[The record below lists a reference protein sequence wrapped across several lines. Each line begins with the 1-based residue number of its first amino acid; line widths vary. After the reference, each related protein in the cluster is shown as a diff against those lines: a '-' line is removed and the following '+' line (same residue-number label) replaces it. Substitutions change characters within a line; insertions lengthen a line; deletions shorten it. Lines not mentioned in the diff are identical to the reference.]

1 MNVAENLNLAGTFS
15 GRSSGLNWQGLMEQ
29 LEQALPHT
37 GVSEQSLMYFKHP
50 KRTVTLSLP
59 VRMDDGRVRVFKG
72 FRTVHSIALGPSMGG
87 IRFKPGLN
95 SHECEVLAAIMTLKN
110 AVADLPLGGAKG
122 GIDVD
127 PGALS
132 HAELQR
138 LTRRYTSEL
147 VELIGPREDIVAPD
161 IGTDEQTMAWVLDTY
176 NENLGNNVG
185 GVVVGKPIPL
195 GGSYGSKDA
204 RGHGAAVVATR
215 VLEERGE
222 GIRNASVAIFG
233 YGDAGRRCAEGLAER
248 GARIVAV
255 SDSQGGAYDSGGLT
269 LDELKAHREL
279 RGSVQ
284 GFATAVTPA
293 ELLALDVD
301 LLVLASDFGS
311 IHAGNVADVR
321 AHYVLEATSRGVLP
335 EAERNLKVQ
344 GSVVIPDLIASVGG
358 VIANYLE
365 WVQDASNFFWQEE
378 EILAAIDARVLVAVN
393 SVLEFARTR
402 TTDLRTAAYAL
413 ALEKMHN
420 ASQLRGV
427 YP

>member
-1 MNVAENLNLAGTFS
+1 MERFAHLS

-37 GVSEQSLMYFKHP
+37 GVSEQSLMFFKHP

-59 VRMDDGRVRVFKG
+59 VRMDDGRVQVFKG
-72 FRTVHSIALGPSMGG
+72 YRSVHSIALGPSMGG
-87 IRFKPGLN
+87 IRYKPGLS
-95 SHECEVLAAIMTLKN
+95 SHECEVLAGIMTLKN

-122 GIDVD
+122 GIAVD
-127 PGALS
+127 PTLLS
-132 HAELQR
+132 PAELQR

-147 VELIGPREDIVAPD
+147 VELIGPREDILAPD

-185 GVVVGKPIPL
+185 GVVVGKPVPL

-204 RGHGAAVVATR
+204 RGHAAAVVAER
-215 VLEERGE
+215 VLEDRGE
-222 GIRNASVAIFG
+222 RVQNASVAIFG
-233 YGDAGRRCAEGLAER
+233 YGDAGRRCAEGLHER

-255 SDSQGGAYDSGGLT
+255 SDMQGGAYDSGGLD
-269 LDELKAHREL
+269 LGALKTHRESA
-279 RGSVQ
+279 GSVQ
-284 GFATAVTPA
+284 GFGTSITPA

-321 AHYVLEATSRGVLP
+321 ARYLLEATSRAVLP
-335 EAERNLKVQ
+335 EAERNLAAQ
-344 GSVVIPDLIASVGG
+344 GCEVIPDLIASVGG

-365 WVQDASNFFWQEE
+365 WVQDASNFFWLEE
-378 EILAAIDARVLVAVN
+378 DVLSAIDTRVLVAVN
-393 SVLEFARTR
+393 AVLDFARSRR
-402 TTDLRTAAYAL
+402 TTLRGAAYAL

-420 ASQLRGV
+420 ATSLRGV

>member
-1 MNVAENLNLAGTFS
+1 MKLS

-37 GVSEQSLMYFKHP
+37 SVSDSSLLYFKHP

-59 VRMDDGRVRVFKG
+59 VRMDDGRVQVYKG
-72 FRTVHSIALGPSMGG
+72 YRTVHSIGLGPSMGG
-87 IRFKPGLN
+87 IRYKPGLN
-95 SHECEVLAAIMTLKN
+95 GHECEVLAAIMTLKN

-132 HAELQR
+132 QAELQR

-147 VELIGPREDIVAPD
+147 VELIGPKEDIVAPD
-161 IGTDEQTMAWVLDTY
+161 IGTDEQVMAWVLDTY

-185 GVVVGKPIPL
+185 GVVVGKPVPL

-222 GIRNASVAIFG
+222 SVKNASVAIFG
-233 YGDAGRRCAEGLAER
+233 YGDAGRRCAEGLQER

-255 SDSQGGAYDSGGLT
+255 SDSQGGAFESGGLH
-269 LDELKAHREL
+269 LPELRAHREL
-279 RGSVQ
+279 LGSVE
-284 GFATAVTPA
+284 GFATGITPA

-301 LLVLASDFGS
+301 VLVLASDFGS

-321 AHYVLEATSRGVLP
+321 AHYILEAISRAVLP
-335 EAERNLKVQ
+335 EAERNLKAQ

-365 WVQDASNFFWQEE
+365 WVQDASNFFWLPE
-378 EILAAIDARVLVAVN
+378 EIEAAIDTRVLVAVN
-393 SVLEFARTR
+393 AVLDFAHGRG
-402 TTDLRTAAYAL
+402 TDLRTAAYAI
-413 ALEKMHN
+413 ALEKLHN
-420 ASQLRGV
+420 ASSLRGV

>member
-1 MNVAENLNLAGTFS
+1 MYRS
-15 GRSSGLNWQGLMEQ
+15 GHLSGHLTGRAFGLNWQGLMEQ
-29 LEQALPHT
+29 LELALPHT
-37 GVSEQSLMYFKHP
+37 SVSESSLMFFKHP
-50 KRTVTLSLP
+50 KRSVSLNLP
-59 VRMDDGRVRVFKG
+59 VRMDDGRVRVFRG
-72 FRTVHSIALGPSMGG
+72 YRCVHSIALGPSMGG
-87 IRFKPGLN
+87 VRYKTGLN

-122 GIDVD
+122 GIEVD
-127 PGALS
+127 PASLS
-132 HAELQR
+132 AAELQR

-147 VELIGPREDIVAPD
+147 VELIGPKEDIVAPD
-161 IGTDEQTMAWVLDTY
+161 IGTDEQVMAWMLDTY

-204 RGHGAAVVATR
+204 RGHGAAVVAAR
-215 VLEERGE
+215 VFGAH
-222 GIRNASVAIFG
+222 GKTMRNASVAIFG
-233 YGDAGRRCAEGLAER
+233 YGDAGRRCAEGLQER

-255 SDSQGGAYDSGGLT
+255 SDSMGGTYDSGGLD
-269 LDELKAHREL
+269 LPGLRDHRETV
-279 RGSVQ
+279 GSVQ
-284 GFATAVTPA
+284 GYTTPISPD

-321 AHYVLEATSRGVLP
+321 AHYVLEAINRAVLP
-335 EAERNLKVQ
+335 DAERDLKRQ

-365 WVQDASNFFWQEE
+365 WVQDASNFFWLEE

-393 SVLEFARTR
+393 AVLELAQAKQI
-402 TTDLRTAAYAL
+402 DLRTAAYAL
-413 ALEKMHN
+413 ALEKLHT
-420 ASQLRGV
+420 ASSLRGV

>member
-1 MNVAENLNLAGTFS
+1 MYRS

-37 GVSEQSLMYFKHP
+37 GVSEQSLMFFKHP
-50 KRTVTLSLP
+50 KRTVSLNLP

-87 IRFKPGLN
+87 VRYKDGLN
-95 SHECEVLAAIMTLKN
+95 AHECEVLAGIMTLKN

-127 PGALS
+127 PGTLS
-132 HAELQR
+132 PAELQR

-147 VELIGPREDIVAPD
+147 VELIGPHEDIVAPD
-161 IGTDEQTMAWVLDTY
+161 IGTDEQIMAWMLDTY

-185 GVVVGKPIPL
+185 GVVVGKPIGL

-204 RGHGAAVVATR
+204 RGHGAAVVAAR
-215 VLEERGE
+215 VLERRGE
-222 GIRNASVAIFG
+222 SVKNASVAIFG
-233 YGDAGRRCAEGLAER
+233 YGDAGRRCAEELHAR

-255 SDSQGGAYDSGGLT
+255 SDSEGGAYDSGGLH
-269 LDELKAHREL
+269 LGDLQVHRDL
-279 RGSVQ
+279 TGSVQ
-284 GFATAVTPA
+284 GHATALSHD
-293 ELLALDVD
+293 ELLALDVE
-301 LLVLASDFGS
+301 LLILSSDYGS

-321 AHYVLEATSRGVLP
+321 AHYVLEAINRAVLP
-335 EAERNLKVQ
+335 DAERTLKLQ
-344 GSVVIPDLIASVGG
+344 GSVIIPDLIASVGG

-365 WVQDASNFFWQEE
+365 WVQDASNFFWLET
-378 EILAAIDARVLVAVN
+378 EIVEAVDARVLVAIN
-393 SVLEFARTR
+393 AVLDFAAARD
-402 TTDLRTAAYAL
+402 TDLRTAAYAL
-413 ALEKMHN
+413 ALEKLHN
-420 ASQLRGV
+420 ASTLRGV

>member
-1 MNVAENLNLAGTFS
+1 MERS

-37 GVSEQSLMYFKHP
+37 GVSEQTLMFFKHP
-50 KRTVTLSLP
+50 KRTVSLNLP

-87 IRFKPGLN
+87 VRYKDGLN
-95 SHECEVLAAIMTLKN
+95 AHECEVLAGIMTLKN

-127 PGALS
+127 PTTLS
-132 HAELQR
+132 AAELQR

-161 IGTDEQTMAWVLDTY
+161 IGTDEQIMAWMLDTY

-185 GVVVGKPIPL
+185 GVVVGKPIGL

-204 RGHGAAVVATR
+204 RGHGAAVVAAR
-215 VLEERGE
+215 VLERRGE
-222 GIRNASVAIFG
+222 NVKNASVAVYG
-233 YGDAGRRCAEGLAER
+233 YGDAGRRCAEELQAR

-255 SDSQGGAYDSGGLT
+255 SDSEGGAYDSGGLH
-269 LDELKAHREL
+269 LVELQVHRDTT
-279 RGSVQ
+279 GSVQ
-284 GFATAVTPA
+284 GFATALSQD

-301 LLVLASDFGS
+301 LLILSSDYGS

-321 AHYVLEATSRGVLP
+321 AHYVLEAINRAVLP
-335 EAERNLKVQ
+335 DAERTLKLQ
-344 GSVVIPDLIASVGG
+344 GSVIIPDLIASVGG

-365 WVQDASNFFWQEE
+365 WVQDASNFFWLET
-378 EILAAIDARVLVAVN
+378 EIVEAVDARVLVAIN
-393 SVLEFARTR
+393 AVLDFAAARD
-402 TTDLRTAAYAL
+402 TDLRTAAYAL
-413 ALEKMHN
+413 ALEKLHN
-420 ASQLRGV
+420 ASTLRGV